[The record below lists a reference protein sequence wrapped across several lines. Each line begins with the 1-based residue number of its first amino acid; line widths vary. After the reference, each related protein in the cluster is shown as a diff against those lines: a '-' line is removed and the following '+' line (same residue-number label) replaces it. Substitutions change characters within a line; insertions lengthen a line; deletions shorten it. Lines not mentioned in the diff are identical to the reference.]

1 MLIRL
6 YDRLIIGLAI
16 LAATTLGLTVFGI
29 VTDVMLRN
37 LGFRPFQAT
46 SALIEYTMLF
56 ATMAGAPWLVREQ
69 GHVAITSFVDALP
82 GSVRRVVMRGVTVLS
97 AVVLAI
103 LSWRAALVG
112 LEMVRTGAMDIRS
125 IYIPTWI
132 LYAMLSIGFGLMA
145 LEFVRLLFR
154 REISLGSQ
162 AHH

>member
-1 MLIRL
+1 MLLRL
-6 YDRLIIGLAI
+6 YDRMIVGLAI
-16 LAATTLGLTVFGI
+16 LAATTLGLMVFGI

-56 ATMAGAPWLVREQ
+56 ATMTGAPWLVRQQ

-82 GSVRRVVMRGVTVLS
+82 GGVRRTVMRGVAIVSVL
-97 AVVLAI
+97 VLAL

-112 LEMVRTGAMDIRS
+112 FEMVQTGAMDIRS
-125 IYIPTWI
+125 IYIPAWV